1 MFAGEEIMRIARR
14 FFIAG
19 LISAMAGA
27 APGFAQTLGEVETRA
42 NVDYGRHDGEAL
54 LGDAYMPKAPGKY
67 PAVITVHGGGWQG
80 GAKSAYRFWGPWLAQ
95 RGYVVFS
102 IDYRLVKPGK
112 KMFPESVQ
120 DVRAAVQ
127 FMRSRAAEFKV
138 DPDRIALMGDS
149 AGAHLAALVALGG
162 DAFANAYQ
170 DDPYA
175 AVSAKV
181 KAVIPVYGVFD
192 MAQQWDHDLLNRPG
206 DNIAEKYLG
215 APPSTDRK
223 LYFDG
228 SPLSYA
234 VKSNSSV
241 SVLLA
246 NGTEDDVV
254 DRAQTD
260 AFFLAL
266 KQSGNF
272 VRRYVMQGAGHYWLT
287 DPIDEAGS
295 YAGLFAPRLLRFLGE
310 RL

>member
-1 MFAGEEIMRIARR
+1 LEEIMLIARR

-19 LISAMAGA
+19 MAMAMA
-27 APGFAQTLGEVETRA
+27 ASTSAFAQPLGEVETRA
-42 NVDYGRHDGEAL
+42 NVEYGRHDGETL
-54 LGDAYMPKAPGKY
+54 LGDAYMPRAPGKY
-67 PAVITVHGGGWQG
+67 PVIIAVHGGGWQG
-80 GAKSAYRFWGPWLAQ
+80 GSKSAYRFLGPWLAQ

-102 IDYRLVKPGK
+102 IDYRLVKAGK
-112 KMFPESVQ
+112 KMFPESVH
-120 DVRAAVQ
+120 DVRAGVQ
-127 FMRSRAAEFKV
+127 FVRSQAAELKV

-149 AGAHLAALVALGG
+149 AGAHLAALAALGG
-162 DAFANAYQ
+162 EAFGGAYK

-181 KAVIPVYGVFD
+181 KALITAYGVFD

-215 APPSTDRK
+215 APPSVDRK
-223 LYFDG
+223 LYFDA

-234 VKSNSSV
+234 VKSAAGV

-266 KQSGNF
+266 KQAGNF

-287 DPIDEAGS
+287 EPLDEPGS
-295 YAGLFAPRLLRFLGE
+295 FSAFFAPRLLRFLGE

>member
-1 MFAGEEIMRIARR
+1 MRVERRSFVAGLMFAMVC
-14 FFIAG
+14 AG
-19 LISAMAGA
+19 PVG
-27 APGFAQTLGEVETRA
+27 AQTLGEVETRA
-42 NVDYGRHDGEAL
+42 NVEYGRHDGEAL
-54 LGDAYMPKAPGKY
+54 LGDAYLPKAAGKY
-67 PAVITVHGGGWQG
+67 PVVIAVHGGGWQG
-80 GAKSAYRFWGPWLAQ
+80 GSKASYRFLGPWLAQ
-95 RGYVVFS
+95 RGYAVFS
-102 IDYRLVKPGK
+102 IDYRLVKPGR
-112 KMFPESVQ
+112 KMFPESVL
-120 DVRAAVQ
+120 DARAAVK
-127 FMRSRAAEFKV
+127 FMRSRAGEFGV

-162 DAFANAYQ
+162 EAFGEAYK

-181 KAVIPVYGVFD
+181 KALIPVYGVFD
-192 MAQQWDHDLLNRPG
+192 MAQQWDHDLLHRPG

-215 APPSTDRK
+215 APPSVDRK

-234 VKSNSSV
+234 VKSSSSV

-287 DPIDEAGS
+287 DPIDEPGS
-295 YAGLFAPRLLRFLGE
+295 YSALFAPH
-310 RL
+310 

>member
-1 MFAGEEIMRIARR
+1 MLIARR
-14 FFIAG
+14 CFIGG
-19 LISAMAGA
+19 LAMAMA
-27 APGFAQTLGEVETRA
+27 TMTSAFAQSLGEVETRA
-42 NVDYGRHDGEAL
+42 NVEYGRHDGEAL

-67 PAVITVHGGGWQG
+67 PAVIAVHGGGWQG
-80 GAKSAYRFWGPWLAQ
+80 GSKSAYRFLGPWLAQ

-112 KMFPESVQ
+112 KMFPESVH
-120 DVRAAVQ
+120 DVRAGVQ
-127 FMRSRAAEFKV
+127 FLRSQAAQLKV

-149 AGAHLAALVALGG
+149 AGAHLAALAALGG
-162 DAFANAYQ
+162 EAFGAAYK
-170 DDPYA
+170 DDPYSS
-175 AVSAKV
+175 VSARV
-181 KAVIPVYGVFD
+181 KALIPIYGVFD

-215 APPSTDRK
+215 APPSVDRK
-223 LYFDG
+223 LYFDA

-234 VKSNSSV
+234 VKSAAGV

-266 KQSGNF
+266 KQAGNF

-287 DPIDEAGS
+287 EPLDEPGS
-295 YAGLFAPRLLRFLGE
+295 FSAFFAPRLLRFLGE

>member
-1 MFAGEEIMRIARR
+1 MLIARR

-19 LISAMAGA
+19 LAMAMAMA
-27 APGFAQTLGEVETRA
+27 ASTPTFAQSLGEVETKA
-42 NVDYGRHDGEAL
+42 NVEYGRHDGEAL

-67 PAVITVHGGGWQG
+67 PVVIAVHGGGWQG
-80 GAKSAYRFWGPWLAQ
+80 GSKSAYRFLGPWLAQ

-112 KMFPESVQ
+112 KMFPESVH
-120 DVRAAVQ
+120 DVRASVQ
-127 FMRSRAAEFKV
+127 FARSQASEIKA

-149 AGAHLAALVALGG
+149 ADAHLAALAALGG
-162 DAFANAYQ
+162 EAFANGYK

-181 KAVIPVYGVFD
+181 KAVIPIYGVFD

-215 APPSTDRK
+215 APPSVDRK

-234 VKSNSSV
+234 VKSAAGV

-254 DRAQTD
+254 DRALTD

-287 DPIDEAGS
+287 EPLDEPGS
-295 YAGLFAPRLLRFLGE
+295 FSAFFAPRLLRFLGE

>member
-1 MFAGEEIMRIARR
+1 MLIARR
-14 FFIAG
+14 LFIAG
-19 LISAMAGA
+19 LAMAMA
-27 APGFAQTLGEVETRA
+27 ASTSVFAQPLGEMETRP
-42 NVDYGRHDGEAL
+42 NVEYGRHDGDAL

-67 PAVITVHGGGWQG
+67 PVVIAVHGGGWQG
-80 GAKSAYRFWGPWLAQ
+80 GSKSAYRFWGPWLAQ

-112 KMFPESVQ
+112 KMFPESVH
-120 DVRAAVQ
+120 DVRASVQ
-127 FMRSRAAEFKV
+127 FVRSQAAALKV

-149 AGAHLAALVALGG
+149 AGAHLAALAALGG
-162 DAFANAYQ
+162 EAFGAAYK

-175 AVSAKV
+175 SVSAKV
-181 KAVIPVYGVFD
+181 KALIPVYGVFD
-192 MAQQWDHDLLNRPG
+192 MAVQWDHDLLNRPG

-215 APPSTDRK
+215 APPSVDRK

-234 VKSNSSV
+234 VKSSAGV

-266 KQSGNF
+266 KQAGNF

-287 DPIDEAGS
+287 DPIDEPGS
-295 YAGLFAPRLLRFLGE
+295 YSGLFAPRLLRFLGE

>member
-1 MFAGEEIMRIARR
+1 MRVARRSFVAGLMFAMVC
-14 FFIAG
+14 AG
-19 LISAMAGA
+19 PVG
-27 APGFAQTLGEVETRA
+27 AQTLGEVETRA
-42 NVDYGRHDGEAL
+42 NVEYGRHDGEAL
-54 LGDAYMPKAPGKY
+54 LGDAYLPKAAGKY
-67 PAVITVHGGGWQG
+67 PVVIAVHGGGWQG
-80 GAKSAYRFWGPWLAQ
+80 GSKASYRFLGPWLAQ
-95 RGYVVFS
+95 RGYAVFS
-102 IDYRLVKPGK
+102 IDYRLVKPGR
-112 KMFPESVQ
+112 KMFPESVL
-120 DVRAAVQ
+120 DARAAVK
-127 FMRSRAAEFKV
+127 FMRSRAGEFGV

-162 DAFANAYQ
+162 EAFGEAYK

-181 KAVIPVYGVFD
+181 KALIPVYGVFD
-192 MAQQWDHDLLNRPG
+192 MAQQWDHDLLHRPG
-206 DNIAEKYLG
+206 DNIAENYLG
-215 APPSTDRK
+215 APPSVDRK

-234 VKSNSSV
+234 VKSSSSV

-287 DPIDEAGS
+287 DPIDEPGS
-295 YAGLFAPRLLRFLGE
+295 YSALFAPRLLRFLGE

>member
-1 MFAGEEIMRIARR
+1 MMFDRR
-14 FFIAG
+14 LFLMSLACATAVGGPAI
-19 LISAMAGA
+19 
-27 APGFAQTLGEVETRA
+27 AQTLGEVETRA
-42 NVDYGRHDGEAL
+42 NVEYGRHDGEAL
-54 LGDAYMPKAPGKY
+54 LGDLWAPKAAGAY
-67 PAVITVHGGGWQG
+67 PAVVAVHGGGWQG
-80 GAKSAYRFWGPWLAQ
+80 GSKSAYRFLGPWLAQ

-102 IDYRLVKPGK
+102 VDYRLVKPGK
-112 KMFPESVQ
+112 KMFPESVY
-120 DVRAAVQ
+120 DVKAAVQ
-127 FMRSRAAEFKV
+127 FVRSRGAELKV

-162 DAFANAYQ
+162 DAFNAAYK

-192 MAQQWDHDLLNRPG
+192 MAQQWDHDLLSRPG
-206 DNIAEKYLG
+206 DNISEKYLG
-215 APPSTDRK
+215 GPPSADRK

-234 VKSNSSV
+234 VKASSNV

-287 DPIDEAGS
+287 DPIDEPGS
-295 YAGLFAPRLLRFLGE
+295 YSGLFAPRLLRFLGE

>member
-1 MFAGEEIMRIARR
+1 MLIARR

-19 LISAMAGA
+19 MAMAMA
-27 APGFAQTLGEVETRA
+27 ASTSAFAQPLGEVETRA
-42 NVDYGRHDGEAL
+42 NVEYGRHDGETL
-54 LGDAYMPKAPGKY
+54 LGDAYMPRAPGKY
-67 PAVITVHGGGWQG
+67 PVIIAVHGGGWQG
-80 GAKSAYRFWGPWLAQ
+80 GSKSAYRFLGPWLAQ

-102 IDYRLVKPGK
+102 IDYRLVKAGK
-112 KMFPESVQ
+112 KMFPESVH
-120 DVRAAVQ
+120 DVRAGVQ
-127 FMRSRAAEFKV
+127 FVRSQAAEFKV

-149 AGAHLAALVALGG
+149 AGAHLAALAALGG
-162 DAFANAYQ
+162 EAFGGAYK

-175 AVSAKV
+175 AASAKV
-181 KAVIPVYGVFD
+181 KALITAYGVFD

-215 APPSTDRK
+215 APPSVDRK
-223 LYFDG
+223 RYFDA

-234 VKSNSSV
+234 VKSAAGV

-266 KQSGNF
+266 KQAGNF

-287 DPIDEAGS
+287 EPLDEPGS
-295 YAGLFAPRLLRFLGE
+295 FSAFFAPRLLRFLGE

>member
-1 MFAGEEIMRIARR
+1 MRTARR
-14 FFIAG
+14 LFIAG
-19 LISAMAGA
+19 LMCAVAGA
-27 APGFAQTLGEVETRA
+27 APAFAQNMGEIEMRA
-42 NVDYGRHDGEAL
+42 NLDYGRHDGEAL

-80 GAKSAYRFWGPWLAQ
+80 GSKGAYRFWGPWLAQ

-127 FMRSRAAEFKV
+127 FVRSHAADLKV

-149 AGAHLAALVALGG
+149 AGAHLAALVALGR
-162 DAFANAYQ
+162 DAFAKGYP

-175 AVSAKV
+175 AVSAGV

-215 APPSTDRK
+215 APPFVDRK

-234 VKSNSSV
+234 VKASSSV

-272 VRRYVMQGAGHYWLT
+272 VRRYVVQGAGHYWLT
-287 DPIDEAGS
+287 DPIDEPGS
-295 YAGLFAPRLLRFLGE
+295 ASGFFAPRLLRFLGE

>member
-1 MFAGEEIMRIARR
+1 MLIARR

-19 LISAMAGA
+19 MAMAMA
-27 APGFAQTLGEVETRA
+27 ASTSAFAQPLGEVETRA
-42 NVDYGRHDGEAL
+42 NVEYGRHDGETL
-54 LGDAYMPKAPGKY
+54 LGDAYMPRAPGKY
-67 PAVITVHGGGWQG
+67 PVIIAVHGGGWQG
-80 GAKSAYRFWGPWLAQ
+80 GSKSAYRFLGPWLAQ

-102 IDYRLVKPGK
+102 IDYRLVKAGK
-112 KMFPESVQ
+112 KMFPESVH
-120 DVRAAVQ
+120 DVRAGVQ
-127 FMRSRAAEFKV
+127 FVRSQAAEFKV

-149 AGAHLAALVALGG
+149 AGAHLAALAALGG
-162 DAFANAYQ
+162 EAFGGAYK

-175 AVSAKV
+175 AASAKV
-181 KAVIPVYGVFD
+181 KALITAYGVFD

-215 APPSTDRK
+215 APPSVDRK
-223 LYFDG
+223 LYFDA

-234 VKSNSSV
+234 VKSAAGV

-266 KQSGNF
+266 KQAGNF

-287 DPIDEAGS
+287 EPLDEPGS
-295 YAGLFAPRLLRFLGE
+295 FSAFFAPRLLRFLGE

>member
-1 MFAGEEIMRIARR
+1 MRVERRSFVAGLMFAMVC
-14 FFIAG
+14 AG
-19 LISAMAGA
+19 PVG
-27 APGFAQTLGEVETRA
+27 AQTLGEVETRA
-42 NVDYGRHDGEAL
+42 NVEYGRHDGEAL
-54 LGDAYMPKAPGKY
+54 LGDAYLPKAAGKY
-67 PAVITVHGGGWQG
+67 PVVIAVHGGGWQG
-80 GAKSAYRFWGPWLAQ
+80 GSKASYRFLGPWLAQ
-95 RGYVVFS
+95 RGYAVFS
-102 IDYRLVKPGK
+102 IDYRLVKPGR
-112 KMFPESVQ
+112 KMFPESVL
-120 DVRAAVQ
+120 DARAAVK
-127 FMRSRAAEFKV
+127 FMRSRAGEFGV

-162 DAFANAYQ
+162 EAFGEAYK

-181 KAVIPVYGVFD
+181 KALIPVYGVFD
-192 MAQQWDHDLLNRPG
+192 MAQQWDHDLLHRPG
-206 DNIAEKYLG
+206 DNIAENYLG
-215 APPSTDRK
+215 APPSVDRK

-234 VKSNSSV
+234 VKSSSSV

-287 DPIDEAGS
+287 DPIDEPGS
-295 YAGLFAPRLLRFLGE
+295 YSALFAPRLLRFLGE

>member
-1 MFAGEEIMRIARR
+1 MQISRR
-14 FFIAG
+14 FLIAATAFG
-19 LISAMAGA
+19 LISSTPAL
-27 APGFAQTLGEVETRA
+27 AQPLGEIETKG
-42 NVDYGRHDGEAL
+42 NIEYGRHDGEAL

-67 PAVITVHGGGWQG
+67 PVVIAVHGGGWQG
-80 GAKSAYRFWGPWLAQ
+80 GSKSAYRYWGPWLAQ

-120 DVRAAVQ
+120 DVRASVQ
-127 FMRSRAAEFKV
+127 FVRSRAAELKV
-138 DPDRIALMGDS
+138 DPERIALMGDS
-149 AGAHLAALVALGG
+149 AGAHLAALVAIGG
-162 DAFANAYQ
+162 EAFANGYK

-192 MAQQWDHDLLNRPG
+192 MIQQWDHDLLNRPG

-215 APPSTDRK
+215 APPSVDRK

-234 VKSNSSV
+234 VKSASGV

-295 YAGLFAPRLLRFLGE
+295 YAGFFAPRLLRFLTE

>member
-1 MFAGEEIMRIARR
+1 MRVERRSFVAGLMFAMVC
-14 FFIAG
+14 AG
-19 LISAMAGA
+19 PVG
-27 APGFAQTLGEVETRA
+27 AQTLGEVETRA
-42 NVDYGRHDGEAL
+42 NVEYGRHDGEAL
-54 LGDAYMPKAPGKY
+54 LGDAYLPKAAGKY
-67 PAVITVHGGGWQG
+67 PVVIAVHGGGWQG
-80 GAKSAYRFWGPWLAQ
+80 GSKASYRFLGPWLAQ
-95 RGYVVFS
+95 RGYAVFS
-102 IDYRLVKPGK
+102 IDYRLVKPGR
-112 KMFPESVQ
+112 KMFPESVL
-120 DVRAAVQ
+120 DARAAVK
-127 FMRSRAAEFKV
+127 FMRSRAGEFGV

-162 DAFANAYQ
+162 EAFGEAYT

-181 KAVIPVYGVFD
+181 KALIPVYGVFD
-192 MAQQWDHDLLNRPG
+192 MAQQWDHDLLHRPG

-215 APPSTDRK
+215 APPSVDRK

-234 VKSNSSV
+234 VKSSSSV

-287 DPIDEAGS
+287 DPIDEPGS
-295 YAGLFAPRLLRFLGE
+295 YSALFAPRLLRFLGE

>member
-1 MFAGEEIMRIARR
+1 MLIDRR
-14 FFIAG
+14 LFVAG
-19 LISAMAGA
+19 LICAMTAAG
-27 APGFAQTLGEVETRA
+27 PSGAQTLGEVETRA
-42 NVDYGRHDGEAL
+42 NVEYGRHDGEAL
-54 LGDAYMPKAPGKY
+54 LGDVWSPKAAGKY
-67 PAVITVHGGGWQG
+67 PAVVAVHGGGWQG
-80 GAKSAYRFWGPWLAQ
+80 GSKSAYRFWGPWLAQ

-112 KMFPESVQ
+112 KMFPESVY
-120 DVRAAVQ
+120 DVKAAVQ
-127 FMRSRAAEFKV
+127 FVRSQAVELKV

-162 DAFANAYQ
+162 DAFDKAYK

-175 AVSAKV
+175 ATSARV
-181 KAVIPVYGVFD
+181 KAVIPIYGVFD

-215 APPSTDRK
+215 APPSVDRK

-234 VKSNSSV
+234 LKASSSV

-287 DPIDEAGS
+287 DPIDEPGS
-295 YAGLFAPRLLRFLGE
+295 YSAFFAPRLLRFLAE

>member
-1 MFAGEEIMRIARR
+1 MRVARRSFVAGLMFAMVC
-14 FFIAG
+14 AG
-19 LISAMAGA
+19 PVG
-27 APGFAQTLGEVETRA
+27 AQTLGEVETRA
-42 NVDYGRHDGEAL
+42 NVEYGRHDGEAL
-54 LGDAYMPKAPGKY
+54 LGDAYLPKAAGKY
-67 PAVITVHGGGWQG
+67 PVVIAVHGGGWQG
-80 GAKSAYRFWGPWLAQ
+80 GSKASYRFLGPWLAQ
-95 RGYVVFS
+95 RGYAVFS
-102 IDYRLVKPGK
+102 IDYRLVKPGR
-112 KMFPESVQ
+112 KMFPESVL
-120 DVRAAVQ
+120 DARAAVK
-127 FMRSRAAEFKV
+127 FMRSRGGEFGV

-162 DAFANAYQ
+162 EAFGEAYK

-181 KAVIPVYGVFD
+181 KALIPVYGVFD
-192 MAQQWDHDLLNRPG
+192 MAQQWDHDLLHRPG

-215 APPSTDRK
+215 APPSVDRK

-234 VKSNSSV
+234 VKSSSSV

-260 AFFLAL
+260 AVFLAL

-272 VRRYVMQGAGHYWLT
+272 VRRYVMQSACHYWLT
-287 DPIDEAGS
+287 DPIDEPGS
-295 YAGLFAPRLLRFLGE
+295 YSALFAPRLLRFLGE

>member
-1 MFAGEEIMRIARR
+1 MLIARR
-14 FFIAG
+14 FFIVG
-19 LISAMAGA
+19 MAMVMA
-27 APGFAQTLGEVETRA
+27 ASTAAFAQPLGEVETRA
-42 NVDYGRHDGEAL
+42 NVEYGRHDGEAL
-54 LGDAYMPKAPGKY
+54 LGDAYLPKAPGKY
-67 PAVITVHGGGWQG
+67 PVVIAVHGGGWQG
-80 GAKSAYRFWGPWLAQ
+80 GSKSAYRFWGPWLAQ

-112 KMFPESVQ
+112 KMFPESVH
-120 DVRAAVQ
+120 DVRAGVQ
-127 FMRSRAAEFKV
+127 FMRSQIAKFKV

-149 AGAHLAALVALGG
+149 AGAHLAALAVLGG
-162 DAFANAYQ
+162 EAFAGAYK

-175 AVSAKV
+175 SMSAKV
-181 KAVIPVYGVFD
+181 KALIPVYGVFD

-215 APPSTDRK
+215 APPSVDRK

-234 VKSNSSV
+234 VKSSAGV

-266 KQSGNF
+266 KQAGNF

-287 DPIDEAGS
+287 DPIDEPGS
-295 YAGLFAPRLLRFLGE
+295 YSALFAPRLLRFLGE

>member
-1 MFAGEEIMRIARR
+1 MLIARR
-14 FFIAG
+14 FFIGG
-19 LISAMAGA
+19 LAIAIA
-27 APGFAQTLGEVETRA
+27 APTSVFAQSLGEVETRA
-42 NVDYGRHDGEAL
+42 NVEYGRHDGEAL

-67 PAVITVHGGGWQG
+67 PMVIAVHGGGWQG
-80 GAKSAYRFWGPWLAQ
+80 GSKSAYRFWGPWLAQ

-102 IDYRLVKPGK
+102 IDYRLVEPGK

-120 DVRAAVQ
+120 DVRASVQ
-127 FMRSRAAEFKV
+127 FVRSQASELKA

-149 AGAHLAALVALGG
+149 AGAHLAALAALGG
-162 DAFANAYQ
+162 EAFANGYK

-175 AVSAKV
+175 AVSARV

-215 APPSTDRK
+215 APPSVDRK

-234 VKSNSSV
+234 VKSAAGV

-287 DPIDEAGS
+287 DPIDEPGS
-295 YAGLFAPRLLRFLGE
+295 YSGLFAPRLLRFLGE

>member
-1 MFAGEEIMRIARR
+1 MLFDRR
-14 FFIAG
+14 LFMMSLAC
-19 LISAMAGA
+19 AMAASGPA
-27 APGFAQTLGEVETRA
+27 GAQTLGEVETRA
-42 NVDYGRHDGEAL
+42 NVEYGRHDGEAL
-54 LGDAYMPKAPGKY
+54 LGDLWAPKAAGKY
-67 PAVITVHGGGWQG
+67 PAIVAVHGGGWQG
-80 GAKSAYRFWGPWLAQ
+80 GSKSAYRFWGPFLAQ

-112 KMFPESVQ
+112 KMFPESVY
-120 DVRAAVQ
+120 DVKAAVQ
-127 FMRSRAAEFKV
+127 FVRSHAAELKV

-162 DAFANAYQ
+162 DAFNAAYK
-170 DDPYA
+170 DDAYA
-175 AVSAKV
+175 AVSARV

-192 MAQQWDHDLLNRPG
+192 MAQQWDHDLLSRPG
-206 DNIAEKYLG
+206 DNISEKYLG
-215 APPSTDRK
+215 APLPADRK

-234 VKSNSSV
+234 VKASSGV

-287 DPIDEAGS
+287 DPIDEPGS
-295 YAGLFAPRLLRFLGE
+295 YAGFFAPRLLRFLAE

>member
-1 MFAGEEIMRIARR
+1 MMRIARR
-14 FFIAG
+14 LFVAG
-19 LISAMAGA
+19 LVSAMTGAG
-27 APGFAQTLGEVETRA
+27 PLFAQTLGEVETRPT
-42 NVDYGRHDGEAL
+42 VEYGRHDGEPL
-54 LGDAYMPKAPGKY
+54 LGDAYLPKAPGAY
-67 PAVITVHGGGWQG
+67 PAVIAVHGGGWQG
-80 GAKSAYRFWGPWLAQ
+80 GSKAAYRFWGPWLAQ

-102 IDYRLVKPGK
+102 IDYRLAKPGK
-112 KMFPESVQ
+112 KMFPESVR
-120 DVRAAVQ
+120 DVRASVQ
-127 FMRSRAAEFKV
+127 FLRSRAAEFKV

-149 AGAHLAALVALGG
+149 AGAHLAALAALGG
-162 DAFANAYQ
+162 EAFANGYK

-175 AVSAKV
+175 QVSARV
-181 KAVIPVYGVFD
+181 KALIAAYGVFD

-215 APPSTDRK
+215 APPFMDRK

-234 VKSNSSV
+234 MKSSSGV

-266 KQSGNF
+266 KQSGHF
-272 VRRYVMQGAGHYWLT
+272 VRRHVMQGAGHYWLT
-287 DPIDEAGS
+287 DPMDEPGS
-295 YAGLFAPRLLRFLGE
+295 YSAIFAPRLLRFLAE

>member
-1 MFAGEEIMRIARR
+1 MRVERRSFVAGLMFAMVC
-14 FFIAG
+14 AG
-19 LISAMAGA
+19 PVG
-27 APGFAQTLGEVETRA
+27 AQTLGEVETRA
-42 NVDYGRHDGEAL
+42 NVEYGRHDGEAL
-54 LGDAYMPKAPGKY
+54 LGDAYLPKAAGKY
-67 PAVITVHGGGWQG
+67 PVVIAVHGGGWQG
-80 GAKSAYRFWGPWLAQ
+80 GSKASYRFLGPWLAQ
-95 RGYVVFS
+95 RGYAVFS
-102 IDYRLVKPGK
+102 IDYRLVKPGR
-112 KMFPESVQ
+112 KMFPESVL
-120 DVRAAVQ
+120 DVRAAVK
-127 FMRSRAAEFKV
+127 FMRSRAGEFGV

-162 DAFANAYQ
+162 EAFGEAYK

-181 KAVIPVYGVFD
+181 KALIPVYGVFD
-192 MAQQWDHDLLNRPG
+192 MAQQWDHDLLHRPG

-215 APPSTDRK
+215 APPSVDRK

-234 VKSNSSV
+234 VKSSSSV

-287 DPIDEAGS
+287 DPIDEPGS
-295 YAGLFAPRLLRFLGE
+295 YSALFAPRLLRFLGE

>member
-1 MFAGEEIMRIARR
+1 MRVERRSFVAGLMFAMVC
-14 FFIAG
+14 AG
-19 LISAMAGA
+19 PVG
-27 APGFAQTLGEVETRA
+27 AQTLGEVETRA
-42 NVDYGRHDGEAL
+42 NVEYGRHDGEAL
-54 LGDAYMPKAPGKY
+54 LGDAYLPKAAGKY
-67 PAVITVHGGGWQG
+67 PVVIAVHGGGWQG
-80 GAKSAYRFWGPWLAQ
+80 GSKASYRFLGPWLAQ
-95 RGYVVFS
+95 RGYAVFS
-102 IDYRLVKPGK
+102 IDYRLVKPGR
-112 KMFPESVQ
+112 KMFPESVL
-120 DVRAAVQ
+120 DARAAVK
-127 FMRSRAAEFKV
+127 FMRSRAGEFGV

-162 DAFANAYQ
+162 EAFGEAYK

-181 KAVIPVYGVFD
+181 KALIPVYGVFD
-192 MAQQWDHDLLNRPG
+192 MAQQWDHDLLHRPG

-215 APPSTDRK
+215 APPSVDRK

-234 VKSNSSV
+234 VKSSSSV

-287 DPIDEAGS
+287 DPIDEPGS
-295 YAGLFAPRLLRFLGE
+295 YSALFAPRLLRFLGE

>member
-1 MFAGEEIMRIARR
+1 MCAMVCAGPV
-14 FFIAG
+14 G
-19 LISAMAGA
+19 
-27 APGFAQTLGEVETRA
+27 AQTLGEVETRA
-42 NVDYGRHDGEAL
+42 NVEYGRHDGEAL
-54 LGDAYMPKAPGKY
+54 LGDAYLPKAAGKY
-67 PAVITVHGGGWQG
+67 PVVIAVHGGGWQG
-80 GAKSAYRFWGPWLAQ
+80 GSKASYRFLGPWLAQ
-95 RGYVVFS
+95 RGYAVFS
-102 IDYRLVKPGK
+102 IDYRLVKPGR
-112 KMFPESVQ
+112 KMFPESVL
-120 DVRAAVQ
+120 DARAAVK
-127 FMRSRAAEFKV
+127 FMRSRAGEFGV

-162 DAFANAYQ
+162 EAFGEAYK

-175 AVSAKV
+175 AVSARV
-181 KAVIPVYGVFD
+181 KALIPVYGVFD
-192 MAQQWDHDLLNRPG
+192 MAQQWDHDLLHRPG

-215 APPSTDRK
+215 APPSVDRK

-234 VKSNSSV
+234 VKPSSSV

-287 DPIDEAGS
+287 DPIDEPGS
-295 YAGLFAPRLLRFLGE
+295 YSALFAPRLLRFLGE

>member
-1 MFAGEEIMRIARR
+1 MRVERRSFVAGLMFAMVC
-14 FFIAG
+14 AG
-19 LISAMAGA
+19 PVG
-27 APGFAQTLGEVETRA
+27 AQTLGEVETRA
-42 NVDYGRHDGEAL
+42 NVEYGRHDGEAL
-54 LGDAYMPKAPGKY
+54 LGDAYLPKAAGKY
-67 PAVITVHGGGWQG
+67 PVVIAVHGGGWQG
-80 GAKSAYRFWGPWLAQ
+80 GSKASYRFLGPWLAQ
-95 RGYVVFS
+95 RGYAVFS
-102 IDYRLVKPGK
+102 IDYRLVKPGR
-112 KMFPESVQ
+112 KMFPESVL
-120 DVRAAVQ
+120 DARAAVK
-127 FMRSRAAEFKV
+127 FMRSRAGEFGV

-162 DAFANAYQ
+162 EAFGEAYK

-181 KAVIPVYGVFD
+181 KALIPVYGVFD
-192 MAQQWDHDLLNRPG
+192 MAQQWDHDLLHRPG

-215 APPSTDRK
+215 APPSVDRK

-234 VKSNSSV
+234 VKSSSSV

-272 VRRYVMQGAGHYWLT
+272 VRRYVMQGAGQYWLT
-287 DPIDEAGS
+287 DPIDEPGS
-295 YAGLFAPRLLRFLGE
+295 YSALFAPRLLRFLGE

>member
-1 MFAGEEIMRIARR
+1 MRVERRSFVAGLMFAMVC
-14 FFIAG
+14 AG
-19 LISAMAGA
+19 PVG
-27 APGFAQTLGEVETRA
+27 AQTLGEVETRA
-42 NVDYGRHDGEAL
+42 NVESGRHDGEAL
-54 LGDAYMPKAPGKY
+54 LGDAYLPKAAGKY
-67 PAVITVHGGGWQG
+67 PVVIAVHGGGWQG
-80 GAKSAYRFWGPWLAQ
+80 GSKASYRFLGPWLAQ
-95 RGYVVFS
+95 RGYAVFS
-102 IDYRLVKPGK
+102 IDYRLVKPGR
-112 KMFPESVQ
+112 KMFPESVL
-120 DVRAAVQ
+120 DARAAVK
-127 FMRSRAAEFKV
+127 FMRSRAGEFGV

-162 DAFANAYQ
+162 EAFGEAYK

-181 KAVIPVYGVFD
+181 KALIPVYGVFD
-192 MAQQWDHDLLNRPG
+192 MAQQWDHDLLHRPG

-215 APPSTDRK
+215 APPSVDRK

-234 VKSNSSV
+234 VKSSSSV

-287 DPIDEAGS
+287 DPIDEPGS
-295 YAGLFAPRLLRFLGE
+295 YSALFAPRLLRFLGE

>member
-1 MFAGEEIMRIARR
+1 MLIARR

-19 LISAMAGA
+19 MAMAMA
-27 APGFAQTLGEVETRA
+27 ASTSAFAQPLGEVETRA
-42 NVDYGRHDGEAL
+42 NVEYGRHDGETL
-54 LGDAYMPKAPGKY
+54 LGDAYMPRAPGKY
-67 PAVITVHGGGWQG
+67 PVIIAVHGGGWQG
-80 GAKSAYRFWGPWLAQ
+80 GSKSAYRFLGPWLAQ

-102 IDYRLVKPGK
+102 IDYRLVKAGK
-112 KMFPESVQ
+112 KMFPESVH
-120 DVRAAVQ
+120 DVRAGVQ
-127 FMRSRAAEFKV
+127 FVRSQAAELKV

-149 AGAHLAALVALGG
+149 AGAHLAALAALGG
-162 DAFANAYQ
+162 EAFGGAYK

-181 KAVIPVYGVFD
+181 KALITAYGVFD

-215 APPSTDRK
+215 APPSVDRK
-223 LYFDG
+223 LYFDA

-234 VKSNSSV
+234 VKSAAGV

-266 KQSGNF
+266 KQAGNF

-287 DPIDEAGS
+287 EPLDEPGS
-295 YAGLFAPRLLRFLGE
+295 FSAFFAPRLLRFLGE

>member
-1 MFAGEEIMRIARR
+1 MLIARR
-14 FFIAG
+14 SLFMG
-19 LISAMAGA
+19 LLWTLLGA
-27 APGFAQTLGEVETRA
+27 APAFAQSLSGVETRA
-42 NVDYGRHDGEAL
+42 NVEYARHDGQTL
-54 LGDAYMPKAPGKY
+54 LGDAYMPAAPGKY
-67 PAVITVHGGGWQG
+67 PVVISVHGGGWQG
-80 GAKSAYRFWGPWLAQ
+80 GSKGAYRYWGPWLAQ

-102 IDYRLVKPGK
+102 VDYRLVKPGA
-112 KMFPESVQ
+112 KMYPQSVQ
-120 DVRAAVQ
+120 DLRAAVQ
-127 FMRSRAAEFKV
+127 FVRSRAAEFKA
-138 DPDRIALMGDS
+138 DPVRIALMGDS

-162 DAFANAYQ
+162 ETPVFAKGYP

-175 AVSAKV
+175 TVNARV
-181 KAVIPVYGVFD
+181 KAVVPVYGVFD
-192 MAQQWDHDLLNRPG
+192 MAQQWDHDLLSRPG
-206 DNIAEKYLG
+206 DNIAEKFLG
-215 APPSTDRK
+215 SPPFEDRK
-223 LYFDG
+223 LYFEA

-234 VKSNSSV
+234 VKSSAAV

-287 DPIDEAGS
+287 DPIDEPGS
-295 YAGLFAPRLLRFLGE
+295 YSGLFAPRLLRFLGE

>member
-1 MFAGEEIMRIARR
+1 MQFDRR
-14 FFIAG
+14 LFVAG
-19 LISAMAGA
+19 LVCALAIGGPAT
-27 APGFAQTLGEVETRA
+27 AQTLGDAETRA
-42 NVDYGRHDGEAL
+42 NVEYGRHDGDAL
-54 LGDAYMPKAPGKY
+54 LGDAWMPKAPGKY
-67 PAVITVHGGGWQG
+67 PAIVAVHGGGWQG
-80 GAKSAYRFWGPWLAQ
+80 GSKSAYRFWGPWLAQ

-112 KMFPESVQ
+112 KMFPESVY
-120 DVRAAVQ
+120 DVKAAVQ
-127 FMRSRAAEFKV
+127 FVRSRAAELKV
-138 DPDRIALMGDS
+138 DPERIALMGDS

-162 DAFANAYQ
+162 DAFNKAYQ

-175 AVSAKV
+175 GASAKV

-215 APPSTDRK
+215 APPSADRK

-234 VKSNSSV
+234 VKASSNV

-287 DPIDEAGS
+287 DPIDEPGS
-295 YAGLFAPRLLRFLGE
+295 YAGFFAPRLLRFLAE